1 MYEVLFAPQ
10 AERYIKKIKDK
21 NLKMKFKDAVLAI
34 SENPYIAEEKRG
46 DLSGFRSYDVRYN
59 GVNYEMAYKIYETDG
74 KRLLLYLQE
83 QEKISIKNQN
93 ELQRSIKTD
102 K

>member
-10 AERYIKKIKDK
+10 AERYIKKIKNK

-74 KRLLLYLQE
+74 KKVVVILAGTRENFYKE
-83 QEKISIKNQN
+83 SKRIAK
-93 ELQRSIKTD
+93 KYKD
-102 K
+102 

>member
-74 KRLLLYLQE
+74 KKVVVILAGTRENFY
-83 QEKISIKNQN
+83 K
-93 ELQRSIKTD
+93 ELKRIAKQYKD
-102 K
+102 C